1 MLLIWT
7 VIGFV
12 IRSWRLNANE
22 ELTLE
27 TSLEVECELGL
38 SLWLSSASTDYVIAN
53 DPSRGHVD
61 LLKTASR
68 CRQRFNV
75 QSM

>member
-1 MLLIWT
+1 MGCRAIY
-7 VIGFV
+7 V
-12 IRSWRLNANE
+12 NN

-38 SLWLSSASTDYVIAN
+38 NLWLSSASTDYVIAD

-61 LLKTASR
+61 LLKLVAVDNALMCILR
-68 CRQRFNV
+68 GRPYWNLHVGRL
-75 QSM
+75 